1 MLCSL
6 PVLLL
11 LLLLSFQESAAFT
24 PPSRIRGV
32 TRSVQQPTSLPAQ
45 KKRRRR
51 RIAPDSSGSGN
62 IDPSPRESDELPDF
76 DLGDDGDSAK
86 VEKDATPAA
95 SSDPMGDISS
105 AMMGTSNQPVRSVD
119 QLIADRA
126 LEKNFEFDEPGD
138 DALPD
143 LAVLARE
150 QEAGRKRS
158 KRDARVAAAMERNK
172 QEEDE
177 VNPLSKIPFFVDENG
192 EVSAIKVSISG

>member
-1 MLCSL
+1 MLSAL
-6 PVLLL
+6 PVILVLLL
-11 LLLLSFQESAAFT
+11 EFQESAAFT
-24 PPSRIRGV
+24 PPARIRGV
-32 TRSVQQPTSLPAQ
+32 ARSAQQPTSLPAK

-51 RIAPDSSGSGN
+51 RTDSSGSDS
-62 IDPSPRESDELPDF
+62 IDPSPREPDELPDF

-86 VEKDATPAA
+86 VKKAPTPAP

-119 QLIADRA
+119 QLIADRT

-143 LAVLARE
+143 LAVLAKE

-158 KRDARVAAAMERNK
+158 KRDARVAAAMEQNK

-177 VNPLSKIPFFVDENG
+177 VNPLSKIPFFVDCP
-192 EVSAIKVSISG
+192 S